1 MAKNAKT
8 ATTGKAGLVAKI
20 EKAMKVAEENRA
32 VLEKLYKE
40 KNMVASDG
48 PWEHLHRLGL
58 WTPEKMAQTFEDIKA
73 GKSTLDLA
81 DQIYVREMLK
91 GVEKE
96 EEAE

>member
-8 ATTGKAGLVAKI
+8 ATTGKAGQVAKI

-40 KNMVASDG
+40 KNIVASDG
-48 PWEHLHRLGL
+48 PWERLHRQGL
-58 WTPEKMAQTFEDIKA
+58 WKPEKMAKAYEEIKS

-81 DQIYVREMLK
+81 DQIYIREMLK
-91 GVEKE
+91 GAEKE
-96 EEAE
+96 EDAE

>member
-40 KNMVASDG
+40 KNIVSSDG
-48 PWEHLHRLGL
+48 PWERLHRQGL
-58 WTPEKMAQTFEDIKA
+58 WKPEKMANVYEEIKS

-96 EEAE
+96 DAE